1 MVHGIGNGLGNRLI
15 GLIGPGFHVFQEVTK
30 ILRLLLVLVLRIAD
44 LMVECEN
51 RIDQLGTADIVRT
64 RLGNLLIQI

>member
-1 MVHGIGNGLGNRLI
+1 MHGIGNGLGNRLI
-15 GLIGPGFHVFQEVTK
+15 GLIGPCFHVFQEVTK